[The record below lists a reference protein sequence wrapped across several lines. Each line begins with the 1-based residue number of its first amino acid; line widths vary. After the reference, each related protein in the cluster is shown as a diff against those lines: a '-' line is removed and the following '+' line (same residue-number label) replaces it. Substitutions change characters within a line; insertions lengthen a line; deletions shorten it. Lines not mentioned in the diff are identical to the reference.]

1 MSVMRQR
8 QGRPDSA
15 TRMAVS
21 KRFGMYKKEEKVG
34 VRKAEIKEDQTLG
47 KFSKIWRKV
56 FQQDKGMD
64 QDIGRLHSALSRLL
78 KRIEYSHKDVEKFS
92 LMLADFPLEEDMP
105 GEAGLFLSAL
115 INNGKDSDYVVHA
128 EPFGQIDILG
138 FRNRKSITLK
148 GNGGVWIGTEMKG
161 GKLIVEGDVDDEIGG
176 GMRGGKI
183 LVKGNSGSAGDH
195 MKGGEIMIEGNAGAV
210 GNFMEGGRIIVKGNA
225 TLQVGDFMEGGEI
238 VIEGEISSIEDEIFG
253 SIEDNVNHGKIYHKG
268 KLIVDK

>member
-1 MSVMRQR
+1 MRQR

-56 FQQDKGMD
+56 FKLGKGMD
-64 QDIGRLHSALSRLL
+64 QEDIGKLHTALSKLL
-78 KRIEYSHKDVEKFS
+78 KRMEYSHKDVEKFS
-92 LMLADFPLEEDMP
+92 LVLADLPHEEDMP
-105 GEAGLFLSAL
+105 GKAGLFLSAL

-138 FRNRKSITLK
+138 FRNRKGITLK

-161 GKLIVEGDVDDEIGG
+161 GELIVEGDVDDEIGG
-176 GMRGGKI
+176 EMTGGKI
-183 LVKGNSGSAGDH
+183 LVKGNSGSVGNH
-195 MKGGEIMIEGNAGAV
+195 MKGGEIMIEGDAGAV

-225 TLQVGDFMEGGEI
+225 TLIGDFIEGGEI
-238 VIEGEISSIEDEIFG
+238 RIEGEIG
-253 SIEDNVNHGKIYHKG
+253 SIEDVKHGKIFHKG
-268 KLIVDK
+268 KLIEDK